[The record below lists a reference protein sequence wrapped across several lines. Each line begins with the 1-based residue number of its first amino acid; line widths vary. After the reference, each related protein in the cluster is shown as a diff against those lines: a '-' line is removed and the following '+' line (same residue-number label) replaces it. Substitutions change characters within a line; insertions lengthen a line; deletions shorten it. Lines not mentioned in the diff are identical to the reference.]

1 MTRLYK
7 ESQTRGVRHGE
18 GRPWWESE
26 LKPSEPE
33 FKLIKELMHA
43 RSMHQSRTGCCNVE
57 CPQFNESQHYLRALS
72 GPT

>member
-1 MTRLYK
+1 MKRLYK
-7 ESQTRGVRHGE
+7 ESQTRGVRHRE

-43 RSMHQSRTGCCNVE
+43 RSMHQSQTGV
-57 CPQFNESQHYLRALS
+57 P
-72 GPT
+72 PV